1 MVIMS
6 DEVNHTSNIEALKNN
21 ITGLMVRKLVVKEKN
36 LSILYIPEITNRND
50 LSDNIIKPLVQYG
63 GEQELTADLI
73 LNSIIYIDEVFL
85 ETDVNKMTDYIM
97 EGKSLIIISDA
108 KEYIVT
114 NTFKVEKRGIE
125 SPEVEASV
133 RSPRDAFVENL
144 NSNLSLI
151 RYRIKDSSLKTEYC
165 TVGLRTKTS
174 VVLVY
179 LKDVANSNLIKDIK
193 KKLGEIKVDGILE
206 SGYIQKYLSNKTSNL
221 FSQIGISE
229 RSDSACANILEGR
242 VCILV
247 EGSNLALI
255 APKTFVSFLDAG
267 DDHYDNTY
275 VGRFLKF
282 LRFLALMITLTLSSL
297 YVTVVAFHPEILP
310 SLYILAIASSRVQ
323 VPVNAVTEALLMEL
337 VIELLRE
344 ANLRLPKQIGSS
356 ISIVGTIVIGQ
367 AAVIAGLVSPL
378 MVIIVALSAMAS
390 YAVTD
395 YTIMNPIRMLKFL
408 MIFLASIFGLF
419 GFIMGLSIVLIKIAS
434 IENFGVP
441 YTSPVAPFKFTDM
454 KNYISS
460 NIVRTKKRPDI
471 LDTKDDR
478 RQK

>member
-1 MVIMS
+1 MS
-6 DEVNHTSNIEALKNN
+6 EEVNHTSNIEALKNN
-21 ITGLMVRKLVVKEKN
+21 ITGLMIRKLVVKEKN
-36 LSILYIPEITNRND
+36 LSILYIAEITNRND
-50 LSDNIIKPLVQYG
+50 LSDNIIKPLVQYS

-133 RSPRDAFVENL
+133 RSPRDAFVESL

-179 LKDVANSNLIKDIK
+179 LKDVANPKLIGDIK
-193 KKLGEIKVDGILE
+193 KKIGEIKVDGILE
-206 SGYIQKYLSNKTSNL
+206 SGYIQKFLSNKTSML

-282 LRFLALMITLTLSSL
+282 LRFSALMITLTLSSL

-419 GFIMGLSIVLIKIAS
+419 GFIMGLSIILIKIAS

-460 NIVRTKKRPDI
+460 NIVKTKKRPDI